1 MKGLRFLKRPG
12 VSAVVL
18 VALAVGFTVGCRRQE
33 TPQNFILI
41 TLDTLR
47 ADHVSAYSPKNSLTP
62 NLDILARQGILF
74 KNAFSLIPIT
84 LPSHASMFFSEPP
97 SLIKNYNNGQIIRN
111 KRNIPSFVNLFKKSG
126 FLTAA
131 FVSLGVL
138 KSQFGLTQGFD
149 TYVDDFP
156 ERRWYLAAEEVNARV
171 FPWLES
177 HKDQRFF
184 LWVHYS
190 DPHDPYAPPDT
201 PDDLKVYCNEKLVGQ
216 YCLSKYV
223 ACDVEIDLE
232 PGRNEVRLEVINK
245 YLTNPDIYQ
254 ARLDRL
260 EFDPP
265 ANAIDLLIDQYRGWE
280 IRREDHVFFFK
291 KNGYIEIIN
300 RAGRRRL
307 KITFR
312 GKLNI
317 PDADVRALYQKEVEY
332 MDREI
337 GKLWDKL
344 RALGLFSKTAILAVG
359 DHGEGLFE
367 FKAKAGFPH
376 VGHIH
381 FLYKLYLQVPL
392 LLYSPS
398 LQEPGVERDEFVS
411 LLDVGPTITRL
422 MGFKPLSHFRGR
434 DLLRLKKGQP
444 LEIFEETYR
453 PEALEG
459 DKFGLLHYPWHLIL
473 TPQDGRYEFFDW
485 SQDPRERQDLYGQSV
500 GLPAEVQ
507 ELKQR
512 LDAFARDVL
521 KGKEEIKIDKK
532 TEEMLRTLGYVR

>member
-1 MKGLRFLKRPG
+1 MKVHRFFKRPG
-12 VSAVVL
+12 LAVVFLLAL
-18 VALAVGFTVGCRRQE
+18 VMCLAIGCRRQE
-33 TPQNFILI
+33 SPQNFLLI

-47 ADHVSAYSPKNSLTP
+47 ADHVSAYSTQNSLTP
-62 NLDILARQGILF
+62 NLDILARQGMLF

-97 SLIKNYNNGQIIRN
+97 FLIKNYNNGQIIRI
-111 KRNIPSFVNLFKKSG
+111 KRESPSFVNLFKKSG

-138 KSQFGLTQGFD
+138 KSQFGLAQGFD
-149 TYVDDFP
+149 TYIDDFP

-171 FPWLES
+171 FPWLEA
-177 HKDQRFF
+177 HKDQKFF
-184 LWVHYS
+184 LWIHYS

-201 PDDLKVYCNEKLVGQ
+201 PNDLNIFFNEKLVGQ
-216 YCLSKYV
+216 YCLSKYLAYV
-223 ACDVEIDLE
+223 VDIDLK
-232 PGRNEVRLEVINK
+232 PGRNEVRLEAINK

-265 ANAIDLLIDQYRGWE
+265 PNATDLLVDQYRGWE
-280 IRREDHVFFFK
+280 IRREDNVFFFK

-300 RAGRRRL
+300 RAGPRRL

-344 RALGLFSKTAILAVG
+344 RDLGLFSKTAILAVG

-367 FKAKAGFPH
+367 FPAKAGFPH

-381 FLYKLYLQVPL
+381 FLYKPYLQVPL
-392 LLYSPS
+392 FLYSPS
-398 LQEPGVERDEFVS
+398 LRQPAVERDEFVS
-411 LLDVGPTITRL
+411 MLDVGPTITRL
-422 MGFKPLSHFRGR
+422 MGLKPFSYFRGR

-473 TPQDGRYEFFDW
+473 TPQDSRYELFDW
-485 SQDPRERQDLYGQSV
+485 SRDPKERQDLYSRSMV
-500 GLPAEVQ
+500 SPAEVQ
-507 ELKQR
+507 GLKQR
-512 LDAFARDVL
+512 LEAFARDVL

-532 TEEMLRTLGYVR
+532 AEEMMRGLGYLK